1 MPVIFVIFCGKYLKF
16 SCLYDTIIVYVRYKS
31 AALFAAL
38 CKGFIMKYRLNKLL
52 AIFSALCFCC
62 FFFSVSIS
70 ASSDNGITASS
81 ANLAPGSVF
90 TLSIV
95 IPEAA
100 DASNASIQVNFDS
113 SAFEVVSWK
122 PEIPNGVYN
131 SGSDFFTVAAASS
144 SRAIKLEEGLTLKA
158 QMRVKEDAEKG
169 LYKFNLTK
177 SSVSF
182 YDENIEDYV
191 ELWEPEALTITV
203 SVDPENPVVTEPEDE
218 GEEIIEIDVDDDDDD
233 GGDAEITDEG
243 ATGDDEGNAEIIE
256 IGDEDDDSGDIITIG
271 DEEEP
276 AKPDNTKPA
285 NGNKSP
291 NTGVGVAILIPA
303 AVTGCVILAKKAPRK
318 RFRPKNRKK
327 SKKKNEI
334 TSEASQDITETITD
348 TTEE

>member
-1 MPVIFVIFCGKYLKF
+1 
-16 SCLYDTIIVYVRYKS
+16 
-31 AALFAAL
+31 
-38 CKGFIMKYRLNKLL
+38 MKYRLNKLL
-52 AIFSALCFCC
+52 ALFIALCLSSCL
-62 FFFSVSIS
+62 FSVSIS

-90 TLSIV
+90 SISVV

-113 SAFEVVSWK
+113 TAFEVVSWK

-144 SRAIKLEEGLTLKA
+144 SRAIKLDDGLILKA
-158 QMRVKEDAEKG
+158 EMRVKDTAEKG
-169 LYKFNLTK
+169 LYKFSLTK
-177 SSVSF
+177 GSVSF

-191 ELWEPEALTITV
+191 ELWEPESITITV
-203 SVDPENPVVTEPEDE
+203 SVDPENEVITEPEDE

-233 GGDAEITDEG
+233 DGGDAEITDEG
-243 ATGDDEGNAEIIE
+243 ETGDDEGDAEIIE
-256 IGDEDDDSGDIITIG
+256 IGDDDDDSGDIITIG

-276 AKPDNTKPA
+276 AKPGNTTPA

-291 NTGVGVAILIPA
+291 STGVHIAILIPA

-318 RFRPKNRKK
+318 RFRPKSRKK
-327 SKKKNEI
+327 SRKKNEI

-348 TTEE
+348 TAEE

>member
-1 MPVIFVIFCGKYLKF
+1 
-16 SCLYDTIIVYVRYKS
+16 
-31 AALFAAL
+31 
-38 CKGFIMKYRLNKLL
+38 MKYRLNKLL
-52 AIFSALCFCC
+52 AVFTALCLCC
-62 FFFSVSIS
+62 LTFSVSIS
-70 ASSDNGITASS
+70 ASSNNGITASS
-81 ANLAPGSVF
+81 TNLAPGSVF
-90 TLSIV
+90 TLSVV

-100 DASNASIQVNFDS
+100 DASNASIQVSFDS
-113 SAFEVVSWK
+113 TAFEVVSWK

-144 SRAIKLEEGLTLKA
+144 SRAIKLEDGLILKA
-158 QMRVKEDAEKG
+158 EMRVKDTAEKG
-169 LYKFNLTK
+169 LYKFSLTK
-177 SSVSF
+177 GSVSY
-182 YDENIEDYV
+182 YDESIEDYV

-203 SVDPENPVVTEPEDE
+203 SVDPENEVVTEPEEE

-233 GGDAEITDEG
+233 GEDAEITDEG
-243 ATGDDEGNAEIIE
+243 ETGDDEGDAEIIE

-276 AKPDNTKPA
+276 AKPGNTTPA

-291 NTGVGVAILIPA
+291 GTGVHIAILIPA

-318 RFRPKNRKK
+318 RFRPKSRKK
-327 SKKKNEI
+327 SRKKNEI